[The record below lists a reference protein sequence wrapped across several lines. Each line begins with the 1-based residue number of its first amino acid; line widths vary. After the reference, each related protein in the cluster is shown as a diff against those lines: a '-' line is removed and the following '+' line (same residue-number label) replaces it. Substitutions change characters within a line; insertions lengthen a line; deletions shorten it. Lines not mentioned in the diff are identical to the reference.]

1 MKIRRVE
8 LREIRMSLRA
18 PFETSFDRTEQRRIL
33 LVRVFDH
40 EGAEGWGEC
49 TAPEH
54 PFYNHEFIEGAWLV
68 LRTYLI
74 PRLLGQSVA
83 SPHEVFSLFRAVRG
97 HRMAKASLEVACWDL
112 QARREGKPL
121 WQLLGG
127 TRTTI
132 ECGVSIGIQP
142 SVSQLVEK
150 VRQELAAG
158 YRRIK
163 VKIKPGLE
171 YDILRTLRREFP
183 TIPLMADANSA
194 YSLADRDLLR
204 QLDEFHLMMLEQPL
218 AHDDLVDHA
227 TLQKEIRT
235 PICLDE
241 SIRSADDARRA
252 LALGACRIIN
262 VKLGRVGGYAEA
274 LRINEFCREHRIAL
288 WCGGML
294 ESGVGRA
301 HNIALSTL
309 DGFCLPGD
317 VSASKRYW
325 EQDIIDPP
333 VEVAADGTLE
343 APHAPGIGYEV
354 NQRRLARLT
363 TREEVFEQ

>member
-8 LREIRMSLRA
+8 LREIRMTLLA
-18 PFETSFDRTEQRRIL
+18 PFETSFDRTQERRIL
-33 LVRVFDH
+33 LVRVFD
-40 EGAEGWGEC
+40 EDGCDGWGEC

-54 PFYNHEFIEGAWLV
+54 PFYNHEFLDGAWLI

-74 PRLLGQSVA
+74 PRLLGQRIS
-83 SPHEVFSLFRAVRG
+83 SPDEVFPLFRAVRG
-97 HRMAKASLEVACWDL
+97 HRMAKAALEVACWDL
-112 QARREGKPL
+112 QAKREGKPL
-121 WQLLGG
+121 WQVLGG
-127 TRTTI
+127 TRRKI

-142 SVSQLVEK
+142 SLSELVDK
-150 VRQELAAG
+150 VRRELAAG

-163 VKIKPGLE
+163 VKIKPGVD
-171 YDILRTLRREFP
+171 YDILHALRREFP

-194 YSLADRDLLR
+194 YSLADRELLR
-204 QLDEFHLMMLEQPL
+204 RFDDFHLMMLEQPL

-227 TLQKEIRT
+227 TLQKELRT

-241 SIRSADDARRA
+241 SIRSPDDARRA
-252 LALGACRIIN
+252 VALGACRIIN

-274 LRINEFCREHRIAL
+274 KRINDFCRQEQIPL

-309 DGFCLPGD
+309 DGFSLPGD

-333 VEVAADGTLE
+333 VEVAPDGTIE
-343 APHAPGIGYEV
+343 APMTPGIGYQV
-354 NQRRLARLT
+354 NERRVARLT
-363 TREEVFEQ
+363 TRHEVFEL